1 MKKGIFTKIF
11 IIAFVLFFTNL
22 YSNSLYFLKDINVKN
37 SGAGYCLIPF
47 LNDAFTPFTNP
58 AGLASLKKQELGFT
72 YNNFFGF
79 SSLSAGSFAYPI
91 YEFGSFAISGAIFST
106 GDIEERN
113 ELNELTGNF
122 TDTYKILNLSYGI
135 KLFQFLNTGIN
146 FSYLNHNFYNF
157 NLSAFGMDAGLIFD
171 LPYNIKISTTLNNF
185 VKPVFEYQSLNKD
198 ILPLEFNL
206 VAGISFKI
214 FNEIKD
220 NLKISSGFVMEEFK
234 NQLNII
240 AGLEYSVFDTFAVR
254 CGMNKDDYSFGASVK
269 LYDMSV
275 DYAFIK
281 LPFDYNHRFGLN
293 ISYGEDIREL
303 EEKTKTKEAKIKQE
317 FINKIKVETIA
328 KFKADI
334 DMYLNKGDL
343 ENAKITVE
351 KALVWAPEDSEI
363 IEKEKKVNFLLNE
376 KKIKDLLDE
385 ADELLKQDLYIDA
398 MVKLK
403 AVLEID
409 PENKIALNKFNK
421 AEEYVKALGE
431 KNFMVEEKNKQM
443 IKESFEKGLK
453 YYSAQ
458 QYQKAIEEWDK
469 VIKSSPLQRQ
479 VYNYIKSAQEKI
491 QKKEEQKKTAEI
503 LKRDRIK
510 DLYNKAVLEYT
521 KGNFNESLNLWHE
534 LLKIDPENKEAK
546 EYIDKIVEDYKKIQ
560 KQEIGW

>member
-1 MKKGIFTKIF
+1 M
-11 IIAFVLFFTNL
+11 LLLSFFTNI
-22 YSNSLYFLKDINVKN
+22 YSNNLYFLKDINVKN

-47 LNDAFTPFTNP
+47 LDDAFSPFANP
-58 AGLASLKKQELGFT
+58 AGIAFLKKQELGFA

-79 SSLSAGSFAYPI
+79 SSLSAGSFAYPV

-113 ELNELTGNF
+113 ELNELIGNF
-122 TDTYKILNLSYGI
+122 TETYKVLNLSYGI

-146 FSYLNHNFYNF
+146 FKYLNHNFYNL

-171 LPYNIKISTTLNNF
+171 LPYNVKISTTLNNF

-206 VAGISFKI
+206 AAGISFKI

-220 NLKISSGFVMEEFK
+220 NLKISSGFSMEEFK
-234 NQLNII
+234 NQLNIF
-240 AGLEYSVFDTFAVR
+240 AGLEYSLFDTFAVR
-254 CGMNKDDYSFGASVK
+254 CGMNNNDYSLGASVK
-269 LYDMSV
+269 LYDINV
-275 DYAFIK
+275 DYAFVK
-281 LPFDYNHRFGLN
+281 MPFDFNHRFGLT

-317 FINKIKVETIA
+317 FINKIKIETIT
-328 KFKADI
+328 KFKSDI

-343 ENAKITVE
+343 DNAKVIVE
-351 KALVWAPEDSEI
+351 KAIVWAPDDSEI
-363 IEKEKKVNFLLNE
+363 QEKEKKINSLLKE
-376 KKIKDLLDE
+376 RKIKDLFDE

-403 AVLEID
+403 TILEID
-409 PENKIALNKFNK
+409 PDNKIALNKFNK
-421 AEEYVKALGE
+421 AEEYVKTLGE
-431 KNFMVEEKNKQM
+431 KNFMVEEKNKQK
-443 IKESFEKGLK
+443 IKEYFEKGLK

-458 QYQKAIEEWDK
+458 EYQKAIEQWDK

-521 KGNFNESLNLWHE
+521 KGNFNESLKIWHE
-534 LLKIDPENKEAK
+534 LLKIAPENKEAK